1 MTLSPYSTKKQ
12 IVALYDDCAGLVREY
27 IDFDLCPSD
36 NVEKRVG
43 VEHRASKSLSL
54 QWFKPIQF
62 IIENL
67 KSHKDYYKRY
77 EYFWPILVI
86 YYLKTDD

>member
-1 MTLSPYSTKKQ
+1 MTLSPYSTKKP

-43 VEHRASKSLSL
+43 VEHRASKSSVV
-54 QWFKPIQF
+54 QT
-62 IIENL
+62 NT
-67 KSHKDYYKRY
+67 
-77 EYFWPILVI
+77 I
-86 YYLKTDD
+86 YYWKSGESWRLL

>member
-1 MTLSPYSTKKQ
+1 M
-12 IVALYDDCAGLVREY
+12 EY
-27 IDFDLCPSD
+27 IDFDLCHSD
-36 NVEKRVG
+36 NVENRVG

-67 KSHKDYYKRY
+67 ESHEDYYKNKGA
-77 EYFWPILVI
+77 I
-86 YYLKTDD
+86 